1 MPGPVPARG
10 PRPAP
15 GPLPAAARPAPAPR
29 PAVSPSGPPPAG
41 APGPWARPLPEAWRW
56 RLPVPTPLPLGG
68 AAYTVG
74 VQLGAYA
81 LAALEAPGRERLLR
95 GCSTNVDN
103 LAAGR
108 WETLLSSALVV
119 EEPLPLP
126 YALLLVAV
134 LGYAEYAYGAWWT
147 AGVFLFGHVT
157 ATLLVYGALR
167 GRAGPETRRAL
178 DVGTSYGFNAVL
190 GALTSVLPRGPVRT
204 ATRVGLLAAA
214 AQPVLRRGRTF
225 TDAGHLAALGIGVGL
240 SLAFDYLSTRK
251 ALKIG

>member
-1 MPGPVPARG
+1 MNPIPWG
-10 PRPAP
+10 
-15 GPLPAAARPAPAPR
+15 
-29 PAVSPSGPPPAG
+29 AVYAG
-41 APGPWARPLPEAWRW
+41 
-56 RLPVPTPLPLGG
+56 
-68 AAYTVG
+68 G

-81 LAALEAPGRERLLR
+81 LERTGPADRERLLL

-119 EEPLPLP
+119 EEPMPLP

-147 AGVFLFGHVT
+147 AAVFLFGHAS

-167 GRAGPETRRAL
+167 RTTDSATRRAV

-190 GALTSVLPRGPVRT
+190 GTLTSALPRGPVRT
-204 ATRVGLLAAA
+204 AARVGLLALAA
-214 AQPVLRRGRTF
+214 APVLKRGRTF
-225 TDAGHLAALGIGVGL
+225 TDAGHLAALGIGMGV
-240 SLAFDYLSTRK
+240 SLALDCLSGAK
-251 ALKIG
+251 HHKIS